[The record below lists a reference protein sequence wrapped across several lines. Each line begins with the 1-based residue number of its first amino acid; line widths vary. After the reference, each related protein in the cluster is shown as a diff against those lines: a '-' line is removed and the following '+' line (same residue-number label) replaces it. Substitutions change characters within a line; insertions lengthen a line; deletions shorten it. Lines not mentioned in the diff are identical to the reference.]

1 MTQDNFD
8 RVLRAFL
15 ALSPFRPFTLELV
28 SGSRVEVN
36 HPEALE
42 SRAGGLIMCKSTM
55 GTRSVFEVASVI
67 WFITATGT
75 T

>member
-1 MTQDNFD
+1 
-8 RVLRAFL
+8 VLRAFL
-15 ALSPFRPFTLELV
+15 ALRPFQPFTLELI
-28 SGSRVEVN
+28 SGGRLEVN

-42 SRAGGLIMCKSTM
+42 FYPDDLIMCKSTM

-67 WFITATGT
+67 RFITATGT